1 MKTLA
6 QFDGVEFLKRC
17 NKIRKDVQAFL
28 QETKILSIRKNTPTL
43 TGNETKEEIKEK
55 NKAQAMK
62 NINDMLDVML
72 EQYPEKTIELFKL
85 FVELEDGEKEPSGM
99 ELVLTGMNVF
109 SDERVMD
116 FLASL
121 IRLGQ
126 MNISG

>member
-72 EQYPEKTIELFKL
+72 DKYPERTLDLFRL
-85 FVELEDGEKEPSGM
+85 FIELEDGEKEPTGM
-99 ELVLTGMNVF
+99 ELVLTGMNLF
-109 SDERVMD
+109 TDERIVD

-126 MNISG
+126 TNISG

>member
-55 NKAQAMK
+55 NKAQALK

-72 EQYPEKTIELFKL
+72 DKYPERTLDLFRL
-85 FVELEDGEKEPSGM
+85 FIELEDGEKEPTGM
-99 ELVLTGMNVF
+99 ELVLTGMNLF
-109 SDERVMD
+109 TDERIVD

-126 MNISG
+126 TNISG

>member
-28 QETKILSIRKNTPTL
+28 QETNIMSIRKNVPTL
-43 TGNETKEEIKEK
+43 TGKETKEEIRAK
-55 NKAQAMK
+55 NKEQALK
-62 NINDMLDVML
+62 NVNDMLDVML
-72 EQYPEKTIELFKL
+72 DQYPERTLDLFRL
-85 FVELEDGEKEPSGM
+85 FIELEDGEKEPTGM
-99 ELVLTGMNVF
+99 ELVLTGMNLF
-109 SDERVMD
+109 TDERIVD

>member
-55 NKAQAMK
+55 NKAQALK
-62 NINDMLDVML
+62 NVNDMLDVML